1 MVYTQRGRT
10 SSKTAIWISHL
21 SRRRNERALE
31 TRFVDAAPISR
42 LPAALPRTPVP
53 SFSATAP
60 SNIQPLSR
68 STILEH
74 LAFARERGL

>member
-42 LPAALPRTPVP
+42 LPAALSRTPVP
-53 SFSATAP
+53 SFSAALL
-60 SNIQPLSR
+60 IPLHLRTSR
-68 STILEH
+68 V
-74 LAFARERGL
+74 RP